1 MQPIASLTSGLVFT
15 VLGLSLSGAAGA
27 ETAKSPTNLGE
38 MLNAYITLL
47 EGQCKTMGASAA
59 GKTGEE
65 AEKAAVAN
73 QLQKTMCECHP
84 RKTRALLATL
94 PREKLAQSVLFD
106 DKVFLSVAV
115 PGIQEPCAGEQ
126 LRSMFESQNCRDMK
140 VMGDKPPA
148 EIDKYC
154 ACMRGAV
161 LEYTDAE
168 AAAIGLEFSTYIPAM
183 AESKKKS
190 TPRPS
195 RSPLLSRFVGTME
208 KCGGAGELSE

>member
-1 MQPIASLTSGLVFT
+1 MQPKASLTSGLVLLA
-15 VLGLSLSGAAGA
+15 LGLGLAGPAGA
-27 ETAKSPTNLGE
+27 EAAKSPTNLGE

-47 EGQCKTMGASAA
+47 EGQCKDMGASTA

-65 AEKAAVAN
+65 AGKAAIAN
-73 QLQKTMCECHP
+73 QLQRTMCECHP

-94 PREKLAQSVLFD
+94 PKEKLAQSVLFD

-126 LRSMFESQNCRDMK
+126 LRSMFAGQGCQDMK
-140 VMGDKPPA
+140 AMGDRSPA

-154 ACMRGAV
+154 TCMNGAV

-168 AAAIGLEFSTYIPAM
+168 AAAIGLEFSTYIPAL

-190 TPRPS
+190 TPRPT